1 MTSQEQRDKVLRM
14 MRDQNT
20 TLEISGQLGIPLRE
34 PTWRGFDGL
43 PELCRQYR

>member
-34 PTWRGFDGL
+34 VVAIIQSQGKPPAPPR
-43 PELCRQYR
+43 